1 MSQRIIKVLLAE
13 ADENT
18 DVLRF
23 YINDEKNVDINLNS
37 DACQSDIK
45 SLFSELLKIEI
56 DDEITFELSIDDGYS
71 KELYKDVCTEYIKYI
86 GRELESSS
94 AYIRSEL
101 KN

>member
-56 DDEITFELSIDDGYS
+56 DH
-71 KELYKDVCTEYIKYI
+71 
-86 GRELESSS
+86 
-94 AYIRSEL
+94 
-101 KN
+101 